1 MGWKYQGIEYIT
13 IPIETHYTDYPSHLQ
28 ETNDYKLLVEMCKN
42 NDLVY
47 HKKWDRIY
55 KLMNVALAGNGHRLK
70 AWIEDIH
77 TNKQYVCSLQDLEII
92 KKK

>member
-47 HKKWDRIY
+47 LDILPHLKEGGFLDT
-55 KLMNVALAGNGHRLK
+55 NV
-70 AWIEDIH
+70 D
-77 TNKQYVCSLQDLEII
+77 TQ
-92 KKK
+92 